1 MLHAFLFRC
10 LANGISKPHAA
21 GICLFSSELLRLIM
35 ISIINMYLHVFAH
48 AQCILCIYVYIYV
61 HIIITIFH
69 FFVDNALVTLL

>member
-48 AQCILCIYVYIYV
+48 AQCILCIYMYICIY
-61 HIIITIFH
+61 ICAYYNYYISLFC
-69 FFVDNALVTLL
+69 